1 MSLVKFFKA
10 AVSHLFINSTIAF
23 TTILRGNNVLKFGF
37 YHNISWILTQIKQM
51 YQKFIVNSTWCLK
64 LAMNKFYFFCYKTII
79 SVMLT
84 LIPQI
89 LIPVPYK
96 KGLVCGCFHEN
107 LVKFFKIGNFQ
118 NASAVLLKL
127 IRLPETK
134 IPNNSFCNDIMRKNC
149 FHFVTVFYG
158 S

>member
-1 MSLVKFFKA
+1 
-10 AVSHLFINSTIAF
+10 
-23 TTILRGNNVLKFGF
+23 
-37 YHNISWILTQIKQM
+37 M

-64 LAMNKFYFFCYKTII
+64 LAMNKFHFFCYKTII

-89 LIPVPYK
+89 LIPIPYK
-96 KGLVCGCFHEN
+96 KGLVRGCFHEN

-158 S
+158 SWEFAEKNKKGTTKECKSCKNKCQKDIMNYTWSHKSTLSKFY

>member
-1 MSLVKFFKA
+1 
-10 AVSHLFINSTIAF
+10 
-23 TTILRGNNVLKFGF
+23 
-37 YHNISWILTQIKQM
+37 M

-64 LAMNKFYFFCYKTII
+64 LAMNKFHFFCYKTVI

-84 LIPQI
+84 LIPRI
-89 LIPVPYK
+89 LIPIPYK
-96 KGLVCGCFHEN
+96 KGLVRGCFHEN

-134 IPNNSFCNDIMRKNC
+134 IPYNSFCNNIMRKNC
-149 FHFVTVFYG
+149 FIVFIL
-158 S
+158 SQFFMDHENLLKKIKKALRKNVKVAKTNARKIS